1 MTILEIKQLHKSYNV
16 NTPVLRGISVKIEEG
31 EFVGIIGRSG
41 SGKSTLLRCIN
52 RLILYSLVTILFLY
66 QGWLGWQIRR
76 RRKGNKAPQ
85 ATFIRR
91 HRKFGPILVLV
102 GLVGFSSGLVLIYL
116 DFGRIAKFP
125 LHLATGSVIGLLLV
139 TTFAISKKIRFSQ
152 PDWRL
157 AHFLLGLSILCLYL
171 VQLFLG
177 LNVLL

>member
-1 MTILEIKQLHKSYNV
+1 MLSKELIGD
-16 NTPVLRGISVKIEEG
+16 LRLVHGA
-31 EFVGIIGRSG
+31 F
-41 SGKSTLLRCIN
+41 N
-52 RLILYSLVTILFLY
+52 SLVTILFLY

-76 RRKGNKAPQ
+76 RRKGNRAPQ

-116 DFGRIAKFP
+116 DIGRIAKFP

-139 TTFAISKKIRFSQ
+139 TTFAISKKIKFSQ

-157 AHFLLGLSILCLYL
+157 VHFLLGLSILCLYL